1 MLIDVNVIC
10 LIFRT
15 VKKKE
20 RFVKSSNLYVFIIKY
35 FFLVVI
41 ENFWLLKAIKLVVY
55 KIFCPLSPQFKTI
68 SLFDNISKDT
78 PPKKTA

>member
-41 ENFWLLKAIKLVVY
+41 ENFWLLKAIKLVVN
-55 KIFCPLSPQFKTI
+55 KIFSTLPPQFKTI
-68 SLFDNISKDT
+68 SLLYNIRNDKNSQK
-78 PPKKTA
+78 AA